1 MPRATYTSALDGGA
15 TTRAVIGDVV
25 VVVCVVGDIIG
36 DVVEVEVVGEEVVAV
51 VVGVVVG
58 GCIVGNVIVGVQA
71 LGNLQQQLFDGFE
84 RSHGVIISS
93 VACSGITVGYLIVV
107 VVVVIMG

>member
-25 VVVCVVGDIIG
+25 VVVCVVGDI
-36 DVVEVEVVGEEVVAV
+36 VGEVD
-51 VVGVVVG
+51 
-58 GCIVGNVIVGVQA
+58 GVQVP
-71 LGNLQQQLFDGFE
+71 GNLQQQLFDRFE

-93 VACSGITVGYLIVV
+93 VAWSGIIVG
-107 VVVVIMG
+107 